1 MIFLKQTLQYA
12 SIVWYLVASQ
22 YERVNAFTPTQIVSR
37 NGVSIAKQGT
47 TLLHKSKF
55 IDCVGLDLQ
64 KSFLLSNEE
73 VNPLI
78 VFNKKSGKEK
88 CLNAYGVVV
97 ILASIITLPVW
108 WIAMTVTESICNA
121 FPDLDPNR
129 AVYDNTGKIWAKLFL
144 TMINSYPSISGDM
157 TYVSDPNQQKGCL
170 YVANHA
176 SWFDIP
182 VLCTVLNPV
191 FKFIA
196 KGELLGVPC
205 IGKQLVGVS
214 TLFEI
219 LRTVS
224 STTECLIK
232 NIYFL
237 CLTIDKKG

>member
-1 MIFLKQTLQYA
+1 MIFLKQSLQYVIILC
-12 SIVWYLVASQ
+12 SLVFSQ
-22 YERVNAFTPTQIVSR
+22 YERVNAFTPMQTVSR
-37 NGVSIAKQGT
+37 NRVSIANQGA
-47 TLLHKSKF
+47 TLLHNSKS
-55 IDCVGLDLQ
+55 IDEVGIDLQ
-64 KSFLLSNEE
+64 KSFVLSDEE

-88 CLNAYGVVV
+88 CVNAYGFVF
-97 ILASIITLPVW
+97 ILASILTLPVW
-108 WIAMTVTESICNA
+108 WIAMAVTESICNA

-129 AVYDNTGKIWAKLFL
+129 AVYDTTGKIWAKVYL
-144 TMINSYPSISGDM
+144 TMTNSYPSISGDM

-176 SWFDIP
+176 SWLDIP

-214 TLFEI
+214 TLFHI
-219 LRTVS
+219 WQKL
-224 STTECLIK
+224 L
-232 NIYFL
+232 L
-237 CLTIDKKG
+237 